1 MTITRFAQ
9 TTPWAPTLIVSYLIL
24 RVIQYS
30 AKRRQEETLHT
41 IPILSYTQTRQPYIS
56 QCIQLLRFTSNRK
69 LGDVALQLN
78 KIYSIRSQGGVGW
91 GGLDGAMG
99 EGEIGPLICFKWS
112 NNLKGQE
119 LLWSKAL
126 DCLKDQEFRN
136 RKILSCFIWEVCGG
150 VEETSM

>member
-78 KIYSIRSQGGVGW
+78 NIYSISSQGGVGW
-91 GGLDGAMG
+91 VGWGDGGGRDR
-99 EGEIGPLICFKWS
+99 PFDS
-112 NNLKGQE
+112 
-119 LLWSKAL
+119 
-126 DCLKDQEFRN
+126 F
-136 RKILSCFIWEVCGG
+136 
-150 VEETSM
+150 